1 MKLVKATL
9 ALEFSTDRRS
19 VAVVRGGKIL
29 SEAVQNLGRSTRV
42 FSLIEE
48 ALAKSGVDRGE
59 IGRIALG
66 IGPGRYTGI
75 RLAIS
80 VAQGWRLAT
89 GKIADPTQDSADA
102 LDALN
107 TVDVV
112 AVSSF
117 EVLAAQFD
125 GPVLLVSDA
134 QRDEWA
140 VARVEKRSCPEA
152 PRLLTA
158 NEVKD
163 LSVGTR
169 VIGAEVVALLGV
181 GETYFPSAGSLGI
194 VGEKIRES
202 VAPES
207 LAPVYLRVA
216 AFVKALPSRVIA
228 GITD

>member
-1 MKLVKATL
+1 MKLAKATL

-66 IGPGRYTGI
+66 IGPGSYTGI

-89 GKIADPTQDSADA
+89 GKIADSTQDSADA
-102 LDALN
+102 LDP
-107 TVDVV
+107 VDVV

-125 GPVLLVSDA
+125 VPVLLVSDA

-158 NEVKD
+158 NEVKA

-181 GETYFPSAGSLGI
+181 GETYFPSADSLGI
-194 VGEKIRES
+194 LGEKIRES

>member
-1 MKLVKATL
+1 MKSVKATL

-19 VAVVRGGKIL
+19 VAVVRDGMIL
-29 SEAVQNLGRSTRV
+29 SEAVQNSGRSTRI

-66 IGPGRYTGI
+66 IGPGSYTGI

-89 GKIADPTQDSADA
+89 GKIADPPEDSTGGVDA
-102 LDALN
+102 
-107 TVDVV
+107 VDVV
-112 AVSSF
+112 ALSSF

-125 GPVLLVSDA
+125 GPALLVSDA
-134 QRDEWA
+134 QRGEWA
-140 VARVEKRSCPEA
+140 VARVEKGRCLEA

-181 GETYFPSAGSLGI
+181 GETQFPSAGSLGI
-194 VGEKIRES
+194 LGEKIRER

-216 AFVKALPSRVIA
+216 AFVRAPPSRVIS

>member
-1 MKLVKATL
+1 MKLAKATL

-66 IGPGRYTGI
+66 IGPGSYTGI

-89 GKIADPTQDSADA
+89 GKIADSTQDSADA
-102 LDALN
+102 LDP
-107 TVDVV
+107 VDVV

-125 GPVLLVSDA
+125 VPVLLVSDA

-158 NEVKD
+158 NEVKA

-194 VGEKIRES
+194 LGEKIRES